1 MKPLNT
7 QERKKP
13 FLRFLLFYI
22 ITTLLLVVVLLFGLQ
37 VPFRQNDLLQER
49 INQSEKQQAF
59 YDNFFVKLKQ
69 VSTELDSVNNPG
81 VPVEFLESQIDQKL
95 SQLTKIVA
103 ESDSSINKKA
113 LQDIVK
119 SYYDI
124 KDDKRT
130 IRNSSSKDAVVQQY
144 MQDNATLKQSLKEWQ
159 DAYNALKLQ
168 MMATQR

>member
-1 MKPLNT
+1 MKPLNSP
-7 QERKKP
+7 ERKKP
-13 FLRFLLFYI
+13 FLRFLLFYG
-22 ITTLLLVVVLLFGLQ
+22 ITTLLLLAVLLFGLQ

-49 INQSEKQQAF
+49 INSYEKQQAF
-59 YDNFFVKLKQ
+59 YNHFFVKLKE
-69 VSTELDSVNNPG
+69 VNTSLDSVNTPG

-103 ESDSSINKKA
+103 ESDSTVNKKA
-113 LQDIVK
+113 LQDLVK
-119 SYYDI
+119 TYYDI

-168 MMATQR
+168 MMAPQR

>member
-69 VSTELDSVNNPG
+69 VSTELDSVNTPG
-81 VPVEFLESQIDQKL
+81 VPVEFLEGQIDQKL